1 MAVTLTANPMLAAGA
16 MTAAPAQPAAPAAFE
31 LPTPTGRFAVGTA
44 SWRLTDRSRP
54 ETFAPG
60 EFRQVE
66 VIAWYPATPGAG
78 ATAPYLREG
87 LGEVRPFAKL
97 FGAEGSGIIPRS
109 PRVCG
114 SVPVT
119 RGRVAVMSRSGTPPC
134 ADDMRDRWRRS
145 DRR

>member
-1 MAVTLTANPMLAAGA
+1 MNRTGTAVTMTAITMLAAGE
-16 MTAAPAQPAAPAAFE
+16 MPQAAAQPAPAAFE

-54 ETFAPG
+54 EAFAQG

-66 VIAWYPATPGAG
+66 VIAWYPATRGGG

-97 FGAEGSGIIPRS
+97 FGAETAFDK
-109 PRVCG
+109 VE
-114 SVPVT
+114 SV
-119 RGRVAVMSRSGTPPC
+119 R
-134 ADDMRDRWRRS
+134 
-145 DRR
+145 